1 MVVLA
6 DLVTPGRSLT
16 AALHRSG
23 LTPSD
28 LVAGGVIVAL
38 LLLAVLVVALLWRWA
53 GGSPAA
59 PGGAERAPNVFTAA
73 LGRTRASMRDRFDQL
88 FTRPV
93 DEAMLDE
100 LETTL
105 LSADVG
111 VATTARM
118 LEHLRAAV
126 KGGERDAGRLRDVL
140 RQELSKVLQVGD
152 HRLVVGETKPWVI
165 LVVGVN
171 GSGKTTTI
179 GKLAAQLQKD
189 GKRVLMA
196 AGDTFRAAA
205 IEQLTVWSERAGCD
219 IVATQEGADPGAV
232 VFDALQKAVAKGYD
246 VVIID
251 TAGRL
256 QTKKPL
262 MDQLGKL
269 RRVVD
274 KIVPGGPHETLLVID
289 GTTGQNAMS
298 QARLFHEATPLTG
311 IVVTKL
317 DGTAKGGMILALAA
331 ELGLPVKLVG
341 IGEKVEDLRPFDPA
355 AFVEALA

>member
-6 DLVTPGRSLT
+6 DLVSPGLLQPDV
-16 AALHRSG
+16 AAG
-23 LTPSD
+23 VGVV
-28 LVAGGVIVAL
+28 LVL
-38 LLLAVLVVALLWRWA
+38 LVVAGVSAAIWRRRKANA
-53 GGSPAA
+53 GGGSADA
-59 PGGAERAPNVFTAA
+59 VPNVFTAA

-93 DEAMLDE
+93 DETLLDE
-100 LETTL
+100 LEMTL

-111 VATTARM
+111 VPTTAKMIDR
-118 LEHLRAAV
+118 LRGAV
-126 KGGERDAGRLRDVL
+126 KSGERDAGRLRGVL
-140 RQELSKVLQVGD
+140 RTELSAVLKVGD
-152 HRLVVGETKPWVI
+152 HRFIVGDARPWVI

-179 GKLAAQLQKD
+179 GKLAAQLQRD
-189 GKRVLMA
+189 GKKVLLA

-205 IEQLTVWSERAGCD
+205 IEQLTVWAERATCD
-219 IVATQEGADPGAV
+219 IVATQEGGDPGAV

-246 VVIID
+246 VVIVD

-317 DGTAKGGMILALAA
+317 DGTAKGGMVLALAS

-341 IGEKVEDLRPFDPA
+341 IGEKIEDLRPFDPA

>member
-1 MVVLA
+1 MVLFA
-6 DLVTPGRSLT
+6 DLVTPGQMQ
-16 AALHRSG
+16 
-23 LTPSD
+23 PE
-28 LVAGGVIVAL
+28 LVVGVVVGL
-38 LLLAVLVVALLWRWA
+38 LLLMSAVVGAVVWRRRSGA
-53 GGSPAA
+53 EA
-59 PGGAERAPNVFTAA
+59 PPGTERAPNVFTSA

-93 DEAMLDE
+93 DESMLEE
-100 LETTL
+100 LETAL

-111 VATTARM
+111 VPTTARM
-118 LEHLRAAV
+118 LDSLRVAV
-126 KGGERDAGRLRDVL
+126 KGGERDPGRLRDLLRTQLSAVL
-140 RQELSKVLQVGD
+140 AVGD
-152 HRLVVGETKPWVI
+152 HRLRQGDSKPWVV

-171 GSGKTTTI
+171 GSGKTTSI

-189 GKRVLMA
+189 GKKVLLA

-205 IEQLTVWSERAGCD
+205 IEQLTVWAERASCD
-219 IVATQEGADPGAV
+219 IVATQEGGDPGAV

-274 KIVPGGPHETLLVID
+274 KVVPGGPHETLLVID

-311 IVVTKL
+311 IIVTKL
-317 DGTAKGGMILALAA
+317 DGTAKGGMVLALAA

-341 IGEKVEDLRPFDPA
+341 IGEKVEDLRPFDAA

>member
-6 DLVTPGRSLT
+6 DLVTPT
-16 AALHRSG
+16 G
-23 LTPSD
+23 LVQPEWA
-28 LVAGGVIVAL
+28 VGVGVVL
-38 LLLAVLVVALLWRWA
+38 VLVVIGAAAAVWRRRARGSA
-53 GGSPAA
+53 GT
-59 PGGAERAPNVFTAA
+59 GAESLTSNVFTAA

-93 DEAMLDE
+93 DESLLDE
-100 LETTL
+100 LEMTL
-105 LSADVG
+105 LGADVG
-111 VATTARM
+111 VPTTARM
-118 LEHLRAAV
+118 IDRLRQSV
-126 KGGERDAGRLRDVL
+126 KSGERDAGRLREIL
-140 RQELSKVLQVGD
+140 RKELTAALQAGD
-152 HRLVVGETKPWVI
+152 HRFVVGESRPWVI

-179 GKLAAQLQKD
+179 GKLAAQLQRD
-189 GKRVLMA
+189 GKKVLLA

-205 IEQLTVWSERAGCD
+205 IEQLTVWSERASCD
-219 IVATQEGADPGAV
+219 IVATQEGGDPGAV

-246 VVIID
+246 VVIVD

-317 DGTAKGGMILALAA
+317 DGTAKGGMVLALAC